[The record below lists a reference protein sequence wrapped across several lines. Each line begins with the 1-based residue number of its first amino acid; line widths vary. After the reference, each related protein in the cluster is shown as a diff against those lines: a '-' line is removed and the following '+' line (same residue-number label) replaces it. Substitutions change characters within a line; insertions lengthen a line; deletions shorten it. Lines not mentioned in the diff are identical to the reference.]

1 MIGKQIAKAKPT
13 TEEKVHFANAKL
25 IAIITMTMVAT
36 MEIKCKTN
44 SKMKN

>member
-1 MIGKQIAKAKPT
+1 MVA

-25 IAIITMTMVAT
+25 IAIITMIGLALAYPTT